1 MFSLDARKVYL
12 PEQFNQEARI
22 SVQEDRIYKLGGQ
35 EKELRHLNALQYDL
49 VPGFIDIQINGAFGY
64 DFSSDPISI
73 WEVGK
78 KLPELGIS
86 TFLPTVITSPL
97 STISQALEI
106 WQAGA
111 PEGYQGAYIPG
122 YHLEGPFLNPKKRGA
137 HFIDHLKIPDPNLIE
152 DWNIENGIRMVTI
165 APEIPGAKNIIV
177 TLTQRGVV
185 VSAGHSMADL
195 YQAREGISAGI
206 RVATHIFNAMTPIH
220 HREPGLVMAVLDHAP
235 TMFSLIC
242 DGQHLAAEL
251 VRMAWHYNGKNR
263 MILISDAIAALGMP
277 DGEYQLGEQSIQIQ
291 HQIARLEDG
300 TLAGSV
306 LEPLTALKN
315 LMNITKCS
323 LSEGLTCW
331 TKNPASLLNL
341 TGRGEIKPGSIAD
354 FVLMS
359 VDQEIAAT
367 FVRGELV
374 YQAPWADLKWEFT

>member
-1 MFSLDARKVYL
+1 MFSLDARKIYL
-12 PEQFNQEARI
+12 PEPFNQEARI
-22 SVQEDRIYKLGGQ
+22 SVQEDRIYQLGDQ
-35 EKELRHLNALQYDL
+35 EKALRHLNALKYDL
-49 VPGFIDIQINGAFGY
+49 VPGFIDIQINGAFGS
-64 DFSSDPISI
+64 DFSSDPKSI

-86 TFLPTVITSPL
+86 AFLPTIITSSF
-97 STISQALEI
+97 STIYEALEA

-111 PEGYQGAYIPG
+111 PEGYHGAYIPG
-122 YHLEGPFLNPKKRGA
+122 FHLEGPFLSPKKHGA
-137 HFIDHLKIPDPNLIE
+137 HTIANLKLPDPKLIE
-152 DWNIENGIRMVTI
+152 EWQLENGVRMVTI
-165 APEIPGAKNIIV
+165 APEIPGAKNLIL
-177 TLTQRGVV
+177 TLAQRGVV

-195 YQAREGISAGI
+195 YQTKEGISAGI
-206 RVATHIFNAMTPIH
+206 RAATHLFNAMTPIH
-220 HREPGLVMAVLDHAP
+220 HREPGLVMAVLDHDP

-242 DGQHLAAEL
+242 DGQHVAAEL
-251 VRMAWHYNGKNR
+251 VRMAWLYNGKNR
-263 MILISDAIAALGMP
+263 MILISDAIAALGLP
-277 DGEYQLGEQSIQIQ
+277 EGVYQLGEQSIQIQ

-315 LMNITKCS
+315 LMNMTRCS
-323 LSEGLTCW
+323 LSEGITCW

-341 TGRGEIKPGSIAD
+341 TDRGEIKPGSIAD